1 MGDIKGKISKVES
14 GNSYTAVNKTSNAS
28 GRYQFVRSTWEG
40 LGYDWKDRFDPQLQE
55 EAMTKLT
62 NINKNEFRKRFGTDP
77 SDADS
82 YGLHFLGVAGYSK
95 VKKADPNTPM
105 SQLITGKA
113 YDYNKNV
120 FEKNGKPITVA
131 QFNDWLTKKMNV
143 KPSETTQQYSNQET
157 QPYIPLDLNLP
168 EMTGMTFAE
177 EEKEIE
183 EKPQVNKREENA
195 NKLSFISDV
204 KELQKQQQEQAY
216 QPPQF
221 LEQQLVEGV
230 AYQPI
235 QQNFQEGGYYF
246 QKGGTWSRQQQA
258 LKAEKDAKLKK
269 LLEQEKPVYKK
280 KTFDEK
286 LAEKR
291 QEQETKVVVK
301 DNTATRNYND
311 ATKHSN
317 VARNKTD
324 KEIAEERK
332 AIREKSDANVLNSWS
347 LDAFKPSNYTRE
359 NFAEMA
365 QGLESKFRV
374 SDEPNFFDDYLN
386 PANMIGGMASNLGQA
401 PLQAE
406 QTNSYMPYVTAVG
419 TPLAVGAM
427 AGYGTQ
433 NTGQFINNLANPL
446 AGTGDLVNNTYSKGI
461 NYLENKGIRFSV
473 PEEVRQGLRTNGFSF
488 KNTELDY
495 KKINPEL
502 EKIGTETQYENYL
515 KNNYPDANILYSGT
529 NNKNEIFEKGF
540 SLDKINRYNLG
551 FGLNTSPKRYV
562 ASSYGD
568 DVLTILQKKDAITHD
583 LGEFGAMNLNEA
595 QTKQLYDK
603 FEIKGDYN
611 DFHQSTTNKKV
622 SDLIDSMKMKG
633 FSNEDIVKTF
643 KDMNIDST
651 RGVVVGGGEATILTN
666 PDKYNILGSNYD
678 LESFKK
684 YLADLEVSKEP
695 PKYQLGG
702 IKIDPQGYWNPDNEG
717 KPVVIP
723 SPSISMKNV
732 DFSVLG
738 TSLETGEQKLM
749 QPGQNYFFS
758 NTKNVLE
765 QPYNKLQEGGTWV
778 EIDRGDGKIEKI
790 NTDSDE
796 YRQLYEENRVLGREG
811 DTLVAP
817 QELNDVTIT
826 AFRKTKPES
835 LESKVQID
843 EKELQQRL
851 DNPYNFNTEK
861 DNTSTIRQEVLPEVK
876 AGQKLPDIQS
886 IKNLASTYKTEEELF
901 NLKVQEEQK
910 LLEEERSKKRE
921 DLDLPEDKLIE
932 ALNPKNEREVL
943 EAQKFL
949 ASKGYNLN
957 PEGKFKNQGIDGKLG
972 KVTQSVISQYN
983 KSLSNPTYTS
993 YKKGEGFLGYCTEQQ
1008 CSEFVQNE
1016 NFKNLKPNIPRQ
1028 KFNELT
1034 GLSGDAWT
1042 IGKNIEK
1049 AGGQKVPTN
1058 KVKEGDIIT
1067 IFTGGSSP
1075 YLSQAKKA
1083 GTDATHTAIIDQV
1096 NPDGSYY
1103 ILHNVH
1109 ELDKV
1114 QSTLKGSPQWRG
1126 REYRNLV
1133 KNGQIVGDTNAGFI
1147 VRDAYRPNYKEV
1159 KNFEKKVKV
1168 RDDVG
1173 LTIKQDKLK
1182 KLETYNKSYTG
1193 VDINSNVNAYLQS
1206 LNNTETKKVIAVKHG
1221 LSESDYQ
1228 SISKVALGIL
1238 GQETGFGTSDYAN
1251 VKRVGAE
1258 VREFF
1263 GGTEA
1268 SRGDAQV
1275 KYETNYGKGD
1285 LNELGINKDNF
1296 TDRDKISL
1304 VVADII
1310 ATHYKYFI
1318 KKGEPKEKA
1327 LYKAVEKYNKGRST
1341 KNSENYDSDYVNK
1354 VLNYADYFDVVD
1366 KKGESYKTIQDD
1378 LIAED
1383 NVVKKKIKNDF

>member
-28 GRYQFVRSTWEG
+28 GKYQFVRSTWEG
-40 LGYDWKDRFDPQLQE
+40 LGYDWKDRFDSKLQE

-143 KPSETTQQYSNQET
+143 RPSETTQQYSNQET

-177 EEKEIE
+177 EEKETE

-235 QQNFQEGGYYF
+235 QQSFQEGGYYF

-347 LDAFKPSNYTRE
+347 LDAFKPFNYTRE
-359 NFAEMA
+359 NIAEMA

-433 NTGQFINNLANPL
+433 NTGQFVNNLANPL
-446 AGTGDLVNNTYSKGI
+446 AGIKNPFKNPQIDLSNSPGKMYGEHPTIVQAERLKNANIKDKYFKYKDYDQPIKENFTDKIKDKGTDINIYNYENFIDDIHNQTAFGEASYFNKSPQNLGSGSFRHKGNIFTDAPLNTQGKAIIEAHEKNHGVFAGTLREDVIKDLKSAFNSSKPI
-461 NYLENKGIRFSV
+461 KGYKDTHQADEILARMAQFKNA
-473 PEEVRQGLRTNGFSF
+473 LGFSDNQVF
-488 KNTELDY
+488 TKGHLDLIRKNYPKEFVDNGITDM
-495 KKINPEL
+495 L
-502 EKIGTETQYENYL
+502 EKIP
-515 KNNYPDANILYSGT
+515 KN
-529 NNKNEIFEKGF
+529 
-540 SLDKINRYNLG
+540 
-551 FGLNTSPKRYV
+551 
-562 ASSYGD
+562 SSYE
-568 DVLTILQKKDAITHD
+568 KKFIQNMNKYAFGIAPIAGATY
-583 LGEFGAMNLNEA
+583 LGA
-595 QTKQLYDK
+595 QEQ
-603 FEIKGDYN
+603 
-611 DFHQSTTNKKV
+611 
-622 SDLIDSMKMKG
+622 
-633 FSNEDIVKTF
+633 
-643 KDMNIDST
+643 
-651 RGVVVGGGEATILTN
+651 
-666 PDKYNILGSNYD
+666 
-678 LESFKK
+678 
-684 YLADLEVSKEP
+684 EP
-695 PKYQLGG
+695 PNYQLGG

-723 SPSISMKNV
+723 SPSITMKNV

-765 QPYNKLQEGGTWV
+765 QPYSKLQEGGTWV

-811 DTLVAP
+811 DTLVSPKEFEA
-817 QELNDVTIT
+817 VTIT
-826 AFRKTKPES
+826 GFRKTKPES

-851 DNPYNFNTEK
+851 NNPYNFNTEK

-876 AGQKLPDIQS
+876 AGQNTLDVEG
-886 IKNLASTYKTEEELF
+886 IKELDKKITKEKIIDLQTELYKMGY
-901 NLKVQEEQK
+901 
-910 LLEEERSKKRE
+910 
-921 DLDLPEDKLIE
+921 DLGGFG
-932 ALNPKNEREVL
+932 KN
-943 EAQKFL
+943 KD
-949 ASKGYNLN
+949 
-957 PEGKFKNQGIDGKLG
+957 GIDGIIGDKTKKALEE
-972 KVTQSVISQYN
+972 
-983 KSLSNPTYTS
+983 
-993 YKKGEGFLGYCTEQQ
+993 YKKTKSPPKGKLTLEQ
-1008 CSEFVQNE
+1008 EE
-1016 NFKNLKPNIPRQ
+1016 RIKRYKTP
-1028 KFNELT
+1028 
-1034 GLSGDAWT
+1034 
-1042 IGKNIEK
+1042 
-1049 AGGQKVPTN
+1049 
-1058 KVKEGDIIT
+1058 
-1067 IFTGGSSP
+1067 
-1075 YLSQAKKA
+1075 
-1083 GTDATHTAIIDQV
+1083 
-1096 NPDGSYY
+1096 
-1103 ILHNVH
+1103 
-1109 ELDKV
+1109 
-1114 QSTLKGSPQWRG
+1114 
-1126 REYRNLV
+1126 
-1133 KNGQIVGDTNAGFI
+1133 DTN
-1147 VRDAYRPNYKEV
+1147 
-1159 KNFEKKVKV
+1159 
-1168 RDDVG
+1168 
-1173 LTIKQDKLK
+1173 L
-1182 KLETYNKSYTG
+1182 
-1193 VDINSNVNAYLQS
+1193 
-1206 LNNTETKKVIAVKHG
+1206 
-1221 LSESDYQ
+1221 
-1228 SISKVALGIL
+1228 
-1238 GQETGFGTSDYAN
+1238 
-1251 VKRVGAE
+1251 
-1258 VREFF
+1258 
-1263 GGTEA
+1263 
-1268 SRGDAQV
+1268 
-1275 KYETNYGKGD
+1275 
-1285 LNELGINKDNF
+1285 
-1296 TDRDKISL
+1296 
-1304 VVADII
+1304 
-1310 ATHYKYFI
+1310 
-1318 KKGEPKEKA
+1318 KEKA
-1327 LYKAVEKYNKGRST
+1327 LDFILGNAKEYIVNPVKKSASKILPENLQYDSSLETVSKYDQTGGKNYLLNNKSIADIRKEKNISFLQISNEGLSGNSIIPLKLKERVVNSINPQGYAPDYHINKEGGIEFDFFERFKSDKSKTEQVKRLEGVRGDVREDIFRMYSGLPQKHDTFTISSFKAG
-1341 KNSENYDSDYVNK
+1341 KNSDTNITFKNPNDVADYVK
-1354 VLNYADYFDVVD
+1354 IAATHTDLFKKLADGEITPETIAKD
-1366 KKGESYKTIQDD
+1366 KKSGKKGGDKINKASFRDPKNAMWNATFGIDFDKAGNPYLSFYDNWDLKGKDDIVGVKDVFGKPIEIYDRIPLTKELINAMSKLNFKEDDKGASDAIPTDDKSLEKLNRIIKEDPTLRKEYEKLLDVIKQRYK
-1378 LIAED
+1378 
-1383 NVVKKKIKNDF
+1383 